1 MRETRSLVPCVTMTA
16 GKCMCILAIAFVSI
30 GACCAQDSHPLPN
43 DTAPVDW
50 SAYQRLW
57 VEKLPRAESTEP
69 LLGHLDQRHA
79 TAFLDNA
86 SLQWTRQNK
95 CATCHT
101 SVPYLMV
108 RPLLNGDLAAMQEV
122 RSTVKIFAAR
132 QQEKPGNQANFLI
145 AAAASALAVND
156 ANAGRDLDPDVRK
169 MLDYLWT
176 TQDSDG
182 GWRYS
187 LDGMLPFLERDQYYV
202 SLLVALG
209 IGYAPGHY
217 YETPA
222 AHDGFVK
229 LQSFLHNNIPG
240 NPHERAVLLW
250 ASVRTPGL
258 LSAQEQQ
265 RIEKDLLK
273 LQNPDGGWTLPA
285 LGRWPRHDGPPN
297 DPKGPSDGY
306 ATGLIAMT
314 LCEAGYGLRD
324 RPIQNATTWIE
335 THQRASGRWFTP
347 STYSDR
353 FKNYLSNMGTAY
365 AIMALKSCKVPETP

>member
-1 MRETRSLVPCVTMTA
+1 MT
-16 GKCMCILAIAFVSI
+16 GWECLCILAMAFASV
-30 GACCAQDSHPLPN
+30 GACFAQDSRPLPN

-50 SAYQRLW
+50 AAYEQLW
-57 VEKLPRAESTEP
+57 VKGLPRATNAEP
-69 LLGHLDQRHA
+69 ILGHFDRRRA
-79 TAFLDNA
+79 TAFLDDA

-101 SVPYLMV
+101 NVPYLMV
-108 RPLLNGDLAAMQEV
+108 RPLLSGDFAAMQEV
-122 RSTVKIFAAR
+122 RSTVKMFAR
-132 QQEKPGNQANFLI
+132 GQQEKPGNSANFLI

-156 ANAGRDLDPDVRK
+156 ARAGHELDPDVRK
-169 MLDYLWT
+169 MFDYLWT

-182 GWRYS
+182 AWRYS

-209 IGYAPGHY
+209 VGYAPGHY
-217 YETPA
+217 SETPA

-229 LQSFLHNNIPG
+229 LQSFLRNNIPQ
-240 NPHERAVLLW
+240 NAHERAVLLW

-258 LSAQEQQ
+258 LPAHEQA

-273 LQNPDGGWTLPA
+273 LQNADGGWTLPA
-285 LGRWPRHDGPPN
+285 LGRWPRHDGATN
-297 DPKGPSDGY
+297 DPNGPSDGY
-306 ATGLIAMT
+306 ATGLTTMT

-324 RPIQNATTWIE
+324 RPIRNAITWIE
-335 THQRASGRWFTP
+335 THQRTSGRWFTP
-347 STYSDR
+347 STYSDQ

-365 AIMALKSCKVPETP
+365 AIMALKSCKVPEVP